1 MASTSAGFISGS
13 PSDGMCG
20 AFVIGW
26 LAICLSSVA
35 AYAQEHD
42 APSPGPEAGTLCS
55 DSWYRLIEEKVP
67 TSDRQQHGPDVGSD
81 EWKSVI
87 EFKLGIRDQPNLP
100 SRDSEAWCRRIDQIV
115 LESHTTARSVGDP
128 GGAAEAQGPS
138 YACEKVEAGSIEA
151 MICEDTELSALDRK
165 LSGVYAAASRKA
177 ANEYPPQLKAEQ
189 RGWIK
194 GRNDCWKSDDQR
206 ECVRDAYQ
214 RRIAELQARYRL
226 LPGNGP
232 VRFTCDSDPANEVI
246 VTFFQTIPPTLIAE
260 RGDSVSL
267 MYLQPSGS
275 GAKYQGRNETFWEH
289 QGEALITWG
298 YTAPEMRCQKMAP

>member
-1 MASTSAGFISGS
+1 MARTNTGLISSS

-20 AFVIGW
+20 AFMIGW

-42 APSPGPEAGTLCS
+42 APSPGPETGTLCS

-67 TSDRQQHGPDVGSD
+67 TSDGQQHGPDVGSD

-87 EFKLGIRDQPNLP
+87 EFKLGIRDKPNLP

-115 LESHTTARSVGDP
+115 LESRTAARSAGES
-128 GGAAEAQGPS
+128 GGAAEARGPS
-138 YACEKVEAGSIEA
+138 YACEKVDAGSVEA
-151 MICEDTELSALDRK
+151 MICKDMDLSALDRK

-177 ANEYPPQLKAEQ
+177 TNEHPPQLKAEQ

-232 VRFTCDSDPANEVI
+232 VRFVCDSNPANEVV
-246 VTFFQTIPPTLIAE
+246 VTFFQTISPTLIAE

-267 MYLQPSGS
+267 MYLQPSAS
-275 GAKYQGRNETFWEH
+275 GAKYQGRNENFWEH
-289 QGEALITWG
+289 QGEASITWG
-298 YTAPEMRCQKMAP
+298 YGAPKMRCKKMAP